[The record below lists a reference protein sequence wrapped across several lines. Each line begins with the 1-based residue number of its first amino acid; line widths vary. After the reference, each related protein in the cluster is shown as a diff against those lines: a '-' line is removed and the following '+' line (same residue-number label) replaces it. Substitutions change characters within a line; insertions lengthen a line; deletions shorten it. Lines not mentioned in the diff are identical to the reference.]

1 MTKKIDEETML
12 ENIENLRSELSETKG
27 FLQTYMLDPDPDSRP
42 AEDERLK
49 TVVRLAGE
57 MEDILAQLTGG
68 VHTEEVK
75 EETPEEKE
83 AAAEEEKDE
92 EVIKEA
98 EESEYTEEAE
108 ESEYTEEEPKEEADD
123 EEDEEETEEPEEVS
137 LEGTPEETEEDAED
151 DSIPVAQDISEP
163 ADDINLEYK
172 THELGT
178 PGEDEDNI
186 EADWNLNEEDMMP
199 AFRAYATS
207 EEFEEKKK
215 EKKAKKD
222 KKKEKKAKKDKKKD
236 KKKAKKDK
244 KKDKKKAKKDKKKDK
259 KKAKKDKKS
268 KKMNKEAGLFADVK
282 TFE

>member
-1 MTKKIDEETML
+1 ML

-75 EETPEEKE
+75 EETAEEKE

-98 EESEYTEEAE
+98 EESEYTEE
-108 ESEYTEEEPKEEADD
+108 EPKEEADD
-123 EEDEEETEEPEEVS
+123 EEDKEETEEPEEVSLEGTPEETEEDKEETEEPEEVS

-151 DSIPVAQDISEP
+151 DFIPVAQDISEP

-207 EEFEEKKK
+207 EELEEKKK
-215 EKKAKKD
+215 E
-222 KKKEKKAKKDKKKD
+222 
-236 KKKAKKDK
+236 KKAKKDK

>member
-1 MTKKIDEETML
+1 MAKKIDEETML

-75 EETPEEKE
+75 EETAEEKE

-98 EESEYTEEAE
+98 EESEYTEE
-108 ESEYTEEEPKEEADD
+108 EPKEEADD
-123 EEDEEETEEPEEVS
+123 EEDKEETEEPEEVS

-151 DSIPVAQDISEP
+151 DFIPVAQDISEP

-207 EEFEEKKK
+207 EELE

-222 KKKEKKAKKDKKKD
+222 KKKDKKKVKKDKKKD

-244 KKDKKKAKKDKKKDK
+244 K

>member
-1 MTKKIDEETML
+1 MAKKIDEETML
-12 ENIENLRSELSETKG
+12 ENIENIRSELSETKG

-98 EESEYTEEAE
+98 EESEYTEE
-108 ESEYTEEEPKEEADD
+108 EPK
-123 EEDEEETEEPEEVS
+123 
-137 LEGTPEETEEDAED
+137 EDAED

-207 EEFEEKKK
+207 EELEEKKK
-215 EKKAKKD
+215 E
-222 KKKEKKAKKDKKKD
+222 
-236 KKKAKKDK
+236 
-244 KKDKKKAKKDKKKDK
+244 KKAKKDKKKDK

>member
-207 EEFEEKKK
+207 EELEE
-215 EKKAKKD
+215 

-244 KKDKKKAKKDKKKDK
+244 KKEKKAKKDKKKDKKKTKKDKKKDK

>member
-207 EEFEEKKK
+207 EELEEKKK

-244 KKDKKKAKKDKKKDK
+244 K
-259 KKAKKDKKS
+259 S
-268 KKMNKEAGLFADVK
+268 KKNEQRSRPLRRRQNI
-282 TFE
+282 

>member
-1 MTKKIDEETML
+1 MAKKIDEETML

-75 EETPEEKE
+75 EET
-83 AAAEEEKDE
+83 AEEKDE
-92 EVIKEA
+92 EVIK
-98 EESEYTEEAE
+98 EAE

-123 EEDEEETEEPEEVS
+123 EEDKEETKEPEEVS

-151 DSIPVAQDISEP
+151 DFIPVAQDISEP

-207 EEFEEKKK
+207 EELEEKKK
-215 EKKAKKD
+215 E
-222 KKKEKKAKKDKKKD
+222 
-236 KKKAKKDK
+236 KKAKKDK

>member
-1 MTKKIDEETML
+1 MAKKIDEETML

-75 EETPEEKE
+75 EETPEE
-83 AAAEEEKDE
+83 
-92 EVIKEA
+92 
-98 EESEYTEEAE
+98 
-108 ESEYTEEEPKEEADD
+108 
-123 EEDEEETEEPEEVS
+123 
-137 LEGTPEETEEDAED
+137 TEEDAED
-151 DSIPVAQDISEP
+151 DFIPVAQDISEP

-207 EEFEEKKK
+207 EELEEKKK
-215 EKKAKKD
+215 E
-222 KKKEKKAKKDKKKD
+222 
-236 KKKAKKDK
+236 KKAKKDK

-268 KKMNKEAGLFADVK
+268 KKMNKEAGLFADVE

>member
-207 EEFEEKKK
+207 EELEEKKK

-222 KKKEKKAKKDKKKD
+222 KKKDKKKAKKDKKKE
-236 KKKAKKDK
+236 KKAKKDK

>member
-1 MTKKIDEETML
+1 MAKKIDEETML
-12 ENIENLRSELSETKG
+12 ENIENIRSELSETKG

-75 EETPEEKE
+75 
-83 AAAEEEKDE
+83 
-92 EVIKEA
+92 
-98 EESEYTEEAE
+98 
-108 ESEYTEEEPKEEADD
+108 EEPKEEADD

-207 EEFEEKKK
+207 EELEEKKK
-215 EKKAKKD
+215 E
-222 KKKEKKAKKDKKKD
+222 
-236 KKKAKKDK
+236 KKAKKDK

-268 KKMNKEAGLFADVK
+268 KKMNKEAGLFADVE

>member
-1 MTKKIDEETML
+1 MAKKIDEETML

-75 EETPEEKE
+75 EET
-83 AAAEEEKDE
+83 AEEKDE
-92 EVIKEA
+92 EVIK
-98 EESEYTEEAE
+98 EAE

-151 DSIPVAQDISEP
+151 DFIPVAQDISEP

-207 EEFEEKKK
+207 EELEE
-215 EKKAKKD
+215 
-222 KKKEKKAKKDKKKD
+222 
-236 KKKAKKDK
+236 
-244 KKDKKKAKKDKKKDK
+244 KKAKKDKKKDK

-268 KKMNKEAGLFADVK
+268 KKMNKEAGLFADVE

>member
-1 MTKKIDEETML
+1 MAKKIDEETML

-75 EETPEEKE
+75 EETAEEKE

-98 EESEYTEEAE
+98 EESEYTEE
-108 ESEYTEEEPKEEADD
+108 EPK
-123 EEDEEETEEPEEVS
+123 
-137 LEGTPEETEEDAED
+137 EEDAED
-151 DSIPVAQDISEP
+151 DFIPVAQDISEP

-207 EEFEEKKK
+207 EELE
-215 EKKAKKD
+215 
-222 KKKEKKAKKDKKKD
+222 EKKAKKDKKKD
-236 KKKAKKDK
+236 KKKVKKDK
-244 KKDKKKAKKDKKKDK
+244 KKDKKKVKKDKKKDK

>member
-207 EEFEEKKK
+207 EELEEKKK

-222 KKKEKKAKKDKKKD
+222 KKKEKKAKKDKKKE
-236 KKKAKKDK
+236 KKAKKDK

>member
-75 EETPEEKE
+75 EKTPEEKE

-207 EEFEEKKK
+207 EELEEKKK
-215 EKKAKKD
+215 E
-222 KKKEKKAKKDKKKD
+222 
-236 KKKAKKDK
+236 KKAKKDK

>member
-1 MTKKIDEETML
+1 MAKKIDEKTML

-98 EESEYTEEAE
+98 EESEYI
-108 ESEYTEEEPKEEADD
+108 
-123 EEDEEETEEPEEVS
+123 S

-151 DSIPVAQDISEP
+151 DSLPVAQDISEP

-207 EEFEEKKK
+207 EELEEKKK
-215 EKKAKKD
+215 E
-222 KKKEKKAKKDKKKD
+222 
-236 KKKAKKDK
+236 
-244 KKDKKKAKKDKKKDK
+244 KKAKKDKKKDK

-268 KKMNKEAGLFADVK
+268 KKMNEEAGLFADVK

>member
-1 MTKKIDEETML
+1 MAKKIDEKTML

-98 EESEYTEEAE
+98 EESEYTEE
-108 ESEYTEEEPKEEADD
+108 
-123 EEDEEETEEPEEVS
+123 DEEETEEPEEPEEVS

-151 DSIPVAQDISEP
+151 DSLPVAQDISEP

-207 EEFEEKKK
+207 EELEEKKK
-215 EKKAKKD
+215 E
-222 KKKEKKAKKDKKKD
+222 
-236 KKKAKKDK
+236 
-244 KKDKKKAKKDKKKDK
+244 KKAKKDKKKDK

-268 KKMNKEAGLFADVK
+268 KKMNEEAGLFADVK

>member
-1 MTKKIDEETML
+1 MAKKIDEETML

-98 EESEYTEEAE
+98 EESEYTEE
-108 ESEYTEEEPKEEADD
+108 EPKEEADD

-151 DSIPVAQDISEP
+151 AEDDFIPVAQDISEP

-207 EEFEEKKK
+207 EELEEKKK
-215 EKKAKKD
+215 E
-222 KKKEKKAKKDKKKD
+222 
-236 KKKAKKDK
+236 KKAKKDK

-268 KKMNKEAGLFADVK
+268 KKMNKEAGLFADVE

>member
-1 MTKKIDEETML
+1 MAKKIDEKTML

-98 EESEYTEEAE
+98 EESEYTEE
-108 ESEYTEEEPKEEADD
+108 EPKEEADD

-151 DSIPVAQDISEP
+151 DSIPVSQDISEP

-207 EEFEEKKK
+207 EELEEKKK
-215 EKKAKKD
+215 ES
-222 KKKEKKAKKDKKKD
+222 KERQEKRQKE
-236 KKKAKKDK
+236 
-244 KKDKKKAKKDKKKDK
+244 
-259 KKAKKDKKS
+259 S
-268 KKMNKEAGLFADVK
+268 KERQEKRQKERQKEQKNERRSRPLRRRQNI
-282 TFE
+282 

>member
-1 MTKKIDEETML
+1 MAKKIDEETML
-12 ENIENLRSELSETKG
+12 ENIENIRSELSETKG

-92 EVIKEA
+92 EVIK
-98 EESEYTEEAE
+98 EAE

-207 EEFEEKKK
+207 EELEE
-215 EKKAKKD
+215 

-236 KKKAKKDK
+236 KK
-244 KKDKKKAKKDKKKDK
+244 
-259 KKAKKDKKS
+259 S
-268 KKMNKEAGLFADVK
+268 KERQKEQKNEQRSRPLRRRQNI
-282 TFE
+282 

>member
-1 MTKKIDEETML
+1 MAKKIDEETML

-75 EETPEEKE
+75 EETPEEK
-83 AAAEEEKDE
+83 DE
-92 EVIKEA
+92 EVIK
-98 EESEYTEEAE
+98 EAE

-207 EEFEEKKK
+207 EELEE
-215 EKKAKKD
+215 

-244 KKDKKKAKKDKKKDK
+244 KRDKKKE
-259 KKAKKDKKS
+259 KKDKKS

>member
-1 MTKKIDEETML
+1 MAKKIDEKTML

-27 FLQTYMLDPDPDSRP
+27 FLQTYPDPDSRP

-98 EESEYTEEAE
+98 EESEYTEE
-108 ESEYTEEEPKEEADD
+108 EPKEEADD

-151 DSIPVAQDISEP
+151 DSLPVAQDISEP

-207 EEFEEKKK
+207 EELEEKKK
-215 EKKAKKD
+215 E
-222 KKKEKKAKKDKKKD
+222 
-236 KKKAKKDK
+236 
-244 KKDKKKAKKDKKKDK
+244 KKAKKDKKKDK

>member
-1 MTKKIDEETML
+1 MAKKIDEETML

-75 EETPEEKE
+75 EETAEEKE

-98 EESEYTEEAE
+98 EESEYTEE
-108 ESEYTEEEPKEEADD
+108 EPK
-123 EEDEEETEEPEEVS
+123 
-137 LEGTPEETEEDAED
+137 EEDAED
-151 DSIPVAQDISEP
+151 DFIPVAQDISEP

-207 EEFEEKKK
+207 EELE
-215 EKKAKKD
+215 
-222 KKKEKKAKKDKKKD
+222 EKKAKKDKKKD
-236 KKKAKKDK
+236 KKKV
-244 KKDKKKAKKDKKKDK
+244 KKDKKKDK

>member
-1 MTKKIDEETML
+1 MAKKIDEKTML

-98 EESEYTEEAE
+98 EESEYTEE
-108 ESEYTEEEPKEEADD
+108 EPKEEADD

-151 DSIPVAQDISEP
+151 DSLPVAQDISEP

-178 PGEDEDNI
+178 PGEDNI

-207 EEFEEKKK
+207 EELEEKKK
-215 EKKAKKD
+215 E
-222 KKKEKKAKKDKKKD
+222 
-236 KKKAKKDK
+236 
-244 KKDKKKAKKDKKKDK
+244 KKAKKDKKKDK

>member
-1 MTKKIDEETML
+1 MAKKIDEKTML

-98 EESEYTEEAE
+98 EESEYTEE
-108 ESEYTEEEPKEEADD
+108 EPKEEADD

-186 EADWNLNEEDMMP
+186 EAGRRQHRSRLEPERRRHDASLP
-199 AFRAYATS
+199 RLRHQRRTRR
-207 EEFEEKKK
+207 K
-215 EKKAKKD
+215 EKR
-222 KKKEKKAKKDKKKD
+222 KE
-236 KKKAKKDK
+236 
-244 KKDKKKAKKDKKKDK
+244 
-259 KKAKKDKKS
+259 S
-268 KKMNKEAGLFADVK
+268 KER
-282 TFE
+282 

>member
-207 EEFEEKKK
+207 EELEEKKK

>member
-1 MTKKIDEETML
+1 MAKKIDEKTML

-42 AEDERLK
+42 AEDEKLK

-98 EESEYTEEAE
+98 EESE
-108 ESEYTEEEPKEEADD
+108 
-123 EEDEEETEEPEEVS
+123 
-137 LEGTPEETEEDAED
+137 GTPEETEEDAED
-151 DSIPVAQDISEP
+151 DSLPVAQDISEP

-207 EEFEEKKK
+207 EELEEKKK
-215 EKKAKKD
+215 E
-222 KKKEKKAKKDKKKD
+222 
-236 KKKAKKDK
+236 
-244 KKDKKKAKKDKKKDK
+244 KKAKKDKKKDK

>member
-1 MTKKIDEETML
+1 MAKKIDEETML

-75 EETPEEKE
+75 EETPEEETPEEKE
-83 AAAEEEKDE
+83 AAEETEEDE

-98 EESEYTEEAE
+98 EESADL
-108 ESEYTEEEPKEEADD
+108 EEEPKEETDD
-123 EEDEEETEEPEEVS
+123 EEEAEKPEEVS

-207 EEFEEKKK
+207 DELEEKKK
-215 EKKAKKD
+215 DKKHKKD
-222 KKKEKKAKKDKKKD
+222 KKDKKHKKDKKDKKKD
-236 KKKAKKDK
+236 KKKNKKNK
-244 KKDKKKAKKDKKKDK
+244 KNKKLT
-259 KKAKKDKKS
+259 
-268 KKMNKEAGLFADVK
+268 KETGLFADVK

>member
-1 MTKKIDEETML
+1 MAKKIDEETML
-12 ENIENLRSELSETKG
+12 ENIENIRSELSETKG

-98 EESEYTEEAE
+98 EESE
-108 ESEYTEEEPKEEADD
+108 EEADD

-151 DSIPVAQDISEP
+151 DFIPVAQDISEP

-207 EEFEEKKK
+207 EELEEKKK

-222 KKKEKKAKKDKKKD
+222 KEKD

-268 KKMNKEAGLFADVK
+268 KKMNKEAGLFADVE

>member
-1 MTKKIDEETML
+1 MAKKIDEETML
-12 ENIENLRSELSETKG
+12 ENIENIRSELSETKG
-27 FLQTYMLDPDPDSRP
+27 FLQTYMLDPDPDARP

-92 EVIKEA
+92 EVIK
-98 EESEYTEEAE
+98 EAE

-207 EEFEEKKK
+207 EELEEKRK
-215 EKKAKKD
+215 ES
-222 KKKEKKAKKDKKKD
+222 KERQEKRQKESKERQEKRQ
-236 KKKAKKDK
+236 
-244 KKDKKKAKKDKKKDK
+244 
-259 KKAKKDKKS
+259 KKS
-268 KKMNKEAGLFADVK
+268 KERQKEQKNEQRSRPLRRRRNI
-282 TFE
+282 